1 MTHFQHTAQ
10 GTMKIVRL
18 AAAAVTTAAL
28 GAFAVLPCALAGP
41 AQPTLPTPARLAALA
56 FPGWTDST
64 AGRLHSAT
72 LPQLPGM
79 AQAAYPGW
87 QTGANRVR
95 VEPQLVLRTDD
106 THVTLIAGLVPAGDD
121 GRSVAAHATPM
132 ALAAYQFAQRGDAWR
147 VSGRQGIFALR
158 GFAGGAAVRALALA
172 PHHPAVA
179 VEYGSCWQGY
189 CGTWLAVYEA
199 GPGMVS
205 REPAVE
211 LALSGINVDSA
222 PDCQRRLAALRK
234 PHVWDVAARAAD
246 VASDPH
252 DCYAI
257 DSSWTVGAAHDLPGD
272 LVIRYHGAISRAGSH
287 ASAADAIDQRQV
299 LRYTNGRYRAVS
311 GFSPVPGI

>member
-1 MTHFQHTAQ
+1 
-10 GTMKIVRL
+10 MKTVRL
-18 AAAAVTTAAL
+18 AAAAATTAAA
-28 GAFAVLPCALAGP
+28 GAFVALPCAFAAPLAP
-41 AQPTLPTPARLAALA
+41 AALPTPARLAALA

-64 AGRLHSAT
+64 AGRVHSAS

-87 QTGANRVR
+87 QADANRVR
-95 VEPQLVLRTDD
+95 VEPRLVLRTDA
-106 THVTLIAGLVPAGDD
+106 THATLIAGLVPAGAD

-132 ALAAYQFAQRGDAWR
+132 ALAAYQFEHRGNAWR
-147 VSGRQGIFALR
+147 VSGRQGVFALR

-172 PHHPAVA
+172 PGHPAVA

-199 GPGMVS
+199 GPGMVG

-222 PDCQRRLAALRK
+222 PDCQRRLAALLK
-234 PHVWDVAARAAD
+234 PHAWDVAARSAGGA
-246 VASDPH
+246 DPH

-257 DSSWTVGAAHDLPGD
+257 DSSWTIGAAHDVPGD
-272 LVIRYHGAISRAGSH
+272 FVIRYHGAISRAGAH
-287 ASAADAIDQRQV
+287 AGAADTIDQRQV
-299 LRYTNGRYRAVS
+299 LRYRNGRYRAVS

>member
-1 MTHFQHTAQ
+1 MQ
-10 GTMKIVRL
+10 IVRL
-18 AAAAVTTAAL
+18 AAAAVTSAAA
-28 GAFAVLPCALAGP
+28 GAFVVPPYALAGP
-41 AQPTLPTPARLAALA
+41 APQPTPARLAALA

-64 AGRLHSAT
+64 AGRVHSAT

-79 AQAAYPGW
+79 AQADYPGW
-87 QTGANRVR
+87 QAGTNRVR
-95 VEPQLVLRTDD
+95 VEPRLVLRTDA
-106 THVTLIAGLVPAGDD
+106 THATLIAGLVPADDD

-132 ALAAYQFAQRGDAWR
+132 ALAAYQFERRGDAWR
-147 VSGRQGIFALR
+147 VSARQGIFALR

-222 PDCQRRLAALRK
+222 SDCQRRLAALLK
-234 PHVWDVAARAAD
+234 PHAWDVAAHTAAP
-246 VASDPH
+246 SDPH

-257 DSSWTVGAAHDLPGD
+257 DSSWTIGAAHDLPGD
-272 LVIRYHGAISRAGSH
+272 FVIRYHGAISRAGAH
-287 ASAADAIDQRQV
+287 ADAADAIDQRQV
-299 LRYTNGRYRAVS
+299 LRYANGRYRAVS